1 MRFMVLLYED
11 EQVWA
16 RMRDAHRDEYLRRHD
31 DFAAAVRARG
41 TIVAAEALAS
51 VAAATTLRRA
61 DQRVTVT
68 EGPFA
73 ETVEHLGGFY
83 LVDLPDLDAVVD
95 AVALLPPYTVE
106 VRPVVDVD
114 DL

>member
-1 MRFMVLLYED
+1 MRFLLLLCED

-16 RMRDAHRDEYLRRHD
+16 GLRDAHRDEYLRRHD

-41 TIVAAEALAS
+41 TIVSAEALAP
-51 VAAATTLRRA
+51 VAAATTLRRDDDRLA
-61 DQRVTVT
+61 VT

-73 ETVEHLGGFY
+73 ETVEQVGGFY
-83 LVDLPDLDAVVD
+83 LVDLPDLDAVLD